1 MTLKQL
7 KEEIGKWNNPAMLS
21 HDELFD
27 LVNKAR
33 ELGRIETLQKLKEP
47 TPNPMPEKYE
57 TSL

>member
-1 MTLKQL
+1 M

-33 ELGRIETLQKLKEP
+33 ELGRSETLKQLKEP